1 MLKNPIL
8 GAYTLGFISLVVLA
22 YSIHEQQWD
31 ESQIATQHLVNES
44 TLYLILLATLCCNIP
59 LVPDAVDML
68 TWSIIFL
75 VILSLIYNMVCV
87 ALSAIRHYKDL
98 ARYRAL
104 KRIRKKNRKV

>member
-31 ESQIATQHLVNES
+31 EFAQIATQHLVNES
-44 TLYLILLATLCCNIP
+44 TLYLILLATLCYNIP

-87 ALSAIRHYKDL
+87 ALGAVRHYKEL
-98 ARYRAL
+98 AR
-104 KRIRKKNRKV
+104 